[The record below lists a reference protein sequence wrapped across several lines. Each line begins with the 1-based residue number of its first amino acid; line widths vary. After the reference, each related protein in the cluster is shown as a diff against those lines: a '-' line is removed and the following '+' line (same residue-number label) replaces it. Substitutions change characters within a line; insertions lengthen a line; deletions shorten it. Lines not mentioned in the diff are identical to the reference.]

1 MKRTFHLLLCF
12 SLFVVHN
19 GLAQPQNTT
28 AKNQDKAILIAVKG
42 IEYDDPAFE
51 DLRKSVKGNMKVKQA
66 NPGFAGDMAKI
77 SLQYQGS
84 AAELWDELPQ
94 SCKQNFK
101 VTAIDENKIELQLK
115 TTIKQTTAITTPQT
129 KKEDCIDCYYY
140 KSCGFD
146 TSTTFNGNTYKG
158 YKKKAGMYYCKN
170 GSLVS
175 VFSSFDKKLYTQIIF
190 KSNEPVGSSWID
202 SIGAGA
208 VVKHVTISKG
218 LAISH
223 GTGVYDDVMIV
234 YSDYGY
240 LKANYYYAKERG
252 FIKSD
257 TVDKDFNPAVAATLK
272 GTVDQSLVGL
282 WRNYNPVNKT
292 NYYYK
297 FDGDGSF
304 AYYSNFVKK
313 EYQMPQGISY
323 WRINGNSFEVYNG
336 AWNDVSKIS
345 FQKKNDP
352 ATGKPAIVFGSGET
366 SIYFV
371 ADDGKA
377 AWK

>member
-1 MKRTFHLLLCF
+1 MKKAFPALLLF
-12 SLFVVHN
+12 AIFVVHN
-19 GLAQPQNTT
+19 SVAQPKNATV
-28 AKNQDKAILIAVKG
+28 KNQDKAIIISVKG

-66 NPGFAGDMAKI
+66 NPAFTGDVAKI
-77 SLQYQGS
+77 SLQYRGN

-94 SCKQNFK
+94 TCKQNFK
-101 VTAIDENKIELQLK
+101 VTAIDDNKIDLQLK
-115 TTIKQTTAITTPQT
+115 TTTKQTTAAVTET

-146 TSTTFNGNTYKG
+146 TSVTWNGNTYKG
-158 YKKKAGMYYCKN
+158 YKKKAGLYDCKN
-170 GSLVS
+170 GALIS
-175 VFSSFDKKLYTQIIF
+175 VFTSSDKKTYAQTIF
-190 KSNEPVGSSWID
+190 KTNEPAGSSWVD
-202 SIGAGA
+202 SIGANA

-218 LAISH
+218 LAISY
-223 GTGVYDDVMIV
+223 GTGTYDDVIIV

-252 FIKSD
+252 FIKYDS
-257 TVDKDFNPAVAATLK
+257 VDKDFNPAVAATLK
-272 GTVDQSLVGL
+272 GTVDQSLAGL
-282 WRNYNPVNKT
+282 WRNYNPLNKT
-292 NYYYK
+292 NTYYK
-297 FDGDGSF
+297 LDGDGSF
-304 AYYSNFVKK
+304 AYYSGMVNKD
-313 EYQMPQGISY
+313 YQMPPGISY
-323 WRINGNSFEVYNG
+323 WRVNGNSLELYNG
-336 AWNDVSKIS
+336 TWGNVSKVP

-352 ATGKPAIVFGSGET
+352 ASGKPAIVFGSGDT